1 MVNDLPAPNP
11 PATNNVEAYLA
22 MLAGVQDL
30 PMPATINNNV
40 EYYLRY
46 LVENG
51 GIGGGG
57 IPTTVIDTI
66 WFGTQAQYDA
76 IETKAEKTLYLVQE
90 ETTTANTLS
99 ASPAVLPLPKINLR
113 SDNILDNIDNITPEE
128 EIEEPQEEEL
138 EEEEPEGEEEKL
150 AEEPQAEE
158 TEVEEPEVEE
168 QEVVEE
174 PEEVEE
180 TEEPQVEEPEVEEPV
195 EVEEP
200 QVEEPEEEENIES
213 EE

>member
-1 MVNDLPAPNP
+1 MVTDNHYRWDFIQ
-11 PATNNVEAYLA
+11 LA
-22 MLAGVQDL
+22 DDPKPTPTTSPKVANGSTLYTSDDSKLYVW
-30 PMPATINNNV
+30 
-40 EYYLRY
+40 Y
-46 LVENG
+46 ENQWYEKLSTG
-51 GIGGGG
+51 GGGGG

-90 ETTTANTLS
+90 EITTANTLS

-128 EIEEPQEEEL
+128 EP
-138 EEEEPEGEEEKL
+138 EEPEDT
-150 AEEPQAEE
+150 QVEE

-174 PEEVEE
+174 PEEEE
-180 TEEPQVEEPEVEEPV
+180 TK
-195 EVEEP
+195 
-200 QVEEPEEEENIES
+200 ES

>member
-1 MVNDLPAPNP
+1 MDNDLPAPNP

-22 MLAGVQDL
+22 MLAGVQGL
-30 PMPATINNNV
+30 SMPATINNNV

-46 LVENG
+46 LVEHG
-51 GIGGGG
+51 GGGGGG

-76 IETKAEKTLYLVQE
+76 IATKAEKTLYLVQE

-99 ASPAVLPLPKINLR
+99 ASPAVLTVPKINLGNA
-113 SDNILDNIDNITPEE
+113 NILNNVVTPEE
-128 EIEEPQEEEL
+128 EIEEP
-138 EEEEPEGEEEKL
+138 EGEEEKMS
-150 AEEPQAEE
+150 EEPQVEEPEVEE
-158 TEVEEPEVEE
+158 TEEPQEEEPEVEE

-174 PEEVEE
+174 PEE
-180 TEEPQVEEPEVEEPV
+180 
-195 EVEEP
+195 
-200 QVEEPEEEENIES
+200 EENIES

>member
-1 MVNDLPAPNP
+1 MDNDLPAPNP

-46 LVENG
+46 LVEH

-66 WFGTQAQYDA
+66 WFGTQDQYDA
-76 IETKAEKTLYLVQE
+76 IDPKAEKTLYLVQE

-99 ASPAVLPLPKINLR
+99 ASPNVLTLPKINLR
-113 SDNILDNIDNITPEE
+113 NDNITPKE
-128 EIEEPQEEEL
+128 EIKEPQTEEL
-138 EEEEPEGEEEKL
+138 KEEEKL
-150 AEEPQAEE
+150 AEEPQ
-158 TEVEEPEVEE
+158 VEEPEL
-168 QEVVEE
+168 
-174 PEEVEE
+174 EVE
-180 TEEPQVEEPEVEEPV
+180 
-195 EVEEP
+195 
-200 QVEEPEEEENIES
+200 EEPEEEENIES

>member
-1 MVNDLPAPNP
+1 MDNDLPAPNP
-11 PATNNVEAYLA
+11 PAVNNVEAYLA

-46 LVENG
+46 LVEH

-66 WFGTQAQYDA
+66 WFGTQDQYDA
-76 IETKAEKTLYLVQE
+76 IDPKAEKTLYLVQE

-99 ASPAVLPLPKINLR
+99 ASPNVLTLPKINLR
-113 SDNILDNIDNITPEE
+113 NDNITPKE
-128 EIEEPQEEEL
+128 EIKEPQTEEL
-138 EEEEPEGEEEKL
+138 KEEEKL
-150 AEEPQAEE
+150 AEEPQ
-158 TEVEEPEVEE
+158 VEEPEL
-168 QEVVEE
+168 
-174 PEEVEE
+174 EVE
-180 TEEPQVEEPEVEEPV
+180 
-195 EVEEP
+195 
-200 QVEEPEEEENIES
+200 EEPEEEENIES

>member
-1 MVNDLPAPNP
+1 MDNTLPAPNP

-30 PMPATINNNV
+30 PMPATIDNNV

-46 LVENG
+46 LVEHG
-51 GIGGGG
+51 GGGGG
-57 IPTTVIDTI
+57 IPTDVIDTI

-76 IETKAEKTLYLVQE
+76 IATKAEKTLYLVQE
-90 ETTTANTLS
+90 ETATANTLS

-113 SDNILDNIDNITPEE
+113 NDNILDNIDNITPEE
-128 EIEEPQEEEL
+128 EIKEPE
-138 EEEEPEGEEEKL
+138 EEEEPE
-150 AEEPQAEE
+150 EPQVEE
-158 TEVEEPEVEE
+158 TEVEEPEAEE

-180 TEEPQVEEPEVEEPV
+180 TEEPEVEEPV

-200 QVEEPEEEENIES
+200 QVEEPEEEETKES